1 MPLITPSSVPS
12 RRRSHVIF
20 GAAKYGSSGR
30 PVISVRRSA
39 CSASSFVTVT
49 ARRSCQLSAGPNGRP
64 VERSQRSTVSPWL
77 PTPPASTGSPM
88 AARAPGRPPAR
99 PPPPPRRNDRVEQLL
114 RVLLD
119 GAARPG
125 PRADRGGAL
134 AEHPAAVG

>member
-30 PVISVRRSA
+30 PVISVSRSA
-39 CSASSFVTVT
+39 WSASSLVTVT

-77 PTPPASTGSPM
+77 PPPAG
-88 AARAPGRPPAR
+88 AARVAGGCAPGGAR
-99 PPPPPRRNDRVEQLL
+99 RDDRLQQLL

-119 GAARPG
+119 GAARAG
-125 PRADRGGAL
+125 LRVDRGGAL
-134 AEHPAAVG
+134 